1 MNVPATQSVSQLL
14 RDAGLF
20 ADLDDADL
28 AKVAGIASVE
38 DRAAGA
44 TIFKEGGRNSNLYFV
59 IAGAAA
65 LEMHVPRR
73 GTKRILTI
81 GPGQLL
87 AWSALLG
94 DGTMTASAIAQQDLR
109 LVAIPAD
116 PLRKLS
122 DADHD
127 IGYSVM
133 RQTANSLSRRLL
145 ATRLQLLDL
154 FAETDP
160 TAANDE

>member
-1 MNVPATQSVSQLL
+1 MNSSATTSVSQLL
-14 RDAGLF
+14 RDAGF
-20 ADLDDADL
+20 FSDLDDADL
-28 AKVAGIASVE
+28 AKVAGIAAVE
-38 DRAAGA
+38 DRAAGEV
-44 TIFKEGGRNSNLYFV
+44 IFKEGGRNNNLYFV

-73 GTKRILTI
+73 GTTRILTV

-94 DGTMTASAIAQQDLR
+94 DATMTATAVSQQDLQM
-109 LVAIPAD
+109 VAIPAD
-116 PLRKLS
+116 DLKTLCDS
-122 DADHD
+122 DHD

-133 RQTANSLSRRLL
+133 QQTAKSLSRRLL

-154 FAETDP
+154 FTETDS
-160 TAANDE
+160 TKYDG